1 VKTAAALT
9 FAAMGGQILPAGG
22 NNVNSVRYLSAGY
35 TKLWVPLRASIL
47 HLLTKNEG
55 QGHHRSGVSDVTSP
69 AKWTTSHELCMTL
82 TQVQLLT
89 YDLTQNFKLNHLV
102 PFPLSSDQ
110 NCGFEPSEVTHVARQ
125 QFKLFTSL

>member
-69 AKWTTSHELCMTL
+69 AKSTNSH
-82 TQVQLLT
+82 
-89 YDLTQNFKLNHLV
+89 DLF
-102 PFPLSSDQ
+102 
-110 NCGFEPSEVTHVARQ
+110 
-125 QFKLFTSL
+125 FT

>member
-55 QGHHRSGVSDVTSP
+55 QGHHRSGVSDVTVTSP
-69 AKWTTSHELCMTL
+69 HPPNRRIHMT
-82 TQVQLLT
+82 
-89 YDLTQNFKLNHLV
+89 F
-102 PFPLSSDQ
+102 F
-110 NCGFEPSEVTHVARQ
+110 
-125 QFKLFTSL
+125 FT